1 MLSRDEDL
9 NHQSLQLGGFFLA
22 GKKKKTKPPEEL
34 SLTSLEMLLSG
45 TANQSL

>member
-22 GKKKKTKPPEEL
+22 GKKKKIPEEL
-34 SLTSLEMLLSG
+34 SLTSLEMLLLG

>member
-22 GKKKKTKPPEEL
+22 GKKKIPEEL
-34 SLTSLEMLLSG
+34 SLTSLEMLLLG